1 VYNAI
6 RQPFA
11 NFVQRVSR
19 AQGLLYEF
27 NAPGFED
34 VQVNDKSVTA
44 ERLSM
49 LGDLIVG
56 NWEYAWST
64 TAEGNLKKAL
74 EDLSMSIAN
83 DQ

>member
-11 NFVQRVSR
+11 NFVQRASR
-19 AQGLLYEF
+19 AHGLLYQF

-49 LGDLIVG
+49 LGDLIVDD
-56 NWEYAWST
+56 WEYAWST
-64 TAEGNLKKAL
+64 TAEGDLKKAL
-74 EDLSMSIAN
+74 KDLSMSVAN
-83 DQ
+83 D